1 MFARNLCRGA
11 VPLLALSSS
20 LFAQPADDAVVVTA
34 SRTEQR
40 LRDAIAH
47 TTVLTRKDIR
57 ESQAVDLP
65 TLLQREAGVEI
76 AQSGGLGAS
85 ATLFMRGAR
94 SAQSLVLID
103 GVRVEDAVS
112 GTTALQHLMLDDI
125 ERIEIV
131 RGNVSSLYGSAAM
144 GGVVQVFTRR
154 GSGAPS
160 PYGEVTL
167 GSRDTTKLL
176 AGYGGEFGETGGST
190 RLNVSALRVDTR
202 GFSAID
208 PRFAPV
214 NPDDDG
220 YRNESISL
228 SIAQRLA
235 RHHELGARLL
245 RTRTKSDYDDPFAS
259 PTSVQTADQD
269 LGMAQLY
276 WDARFLERWRSR
288 ITASEGTDY
297 RTDFLDGAFFSSS
310 NTRSRQLIWDNEV
323 RITPSHG
330 LSLAA
335 DRLEQALDSSAA
347 GQHTRDVN
355 SLRLGYLGRLGA
367 HALQVNLRND
377 RYSDFGDADT
387 YFLGYGFDLTE
398 AWRLTAS
405 TSTAFRAPNF
415 ADLFGFPP
423 FSFPNPALRPERSR
437 SYELGV
443 QWARAGQRIR
453 VVAFQTEYKDEIA
466 FDFVAL
472 QSQNLAQAKVDG
484 VETSYGGRI
493 AGTDVTAA
501 LTVQDVVEQQQQG
514 GAELPGLRRAKV
526 FGSVTA
532 FRGFARW
539 RLGAELLASGERP
552 DVDVVTGQR
561 LQSPNPGYTV
571 LNLLA
576 RFEYNKN
583 LYFAA
588 RLENALDEHYQL
600 AHGFNTAPRGV
611 FVSAGWQP

>member
-1 MFARNLCRGA
+1 MSARNFWRGA
-11 VPLLALSSS
+11 LPLLAFSSA
-20 LFAQPADDAVVVTA
+20 LLAQPADDAVVVTA

-40 LRDAIAH
+40 LRDAIPH
-47 TTVLTRKDIR
+47 TTVLTRKEIR
-57 ESQAVDLP
+57 ESQATDLP

-76 AQSGGLGAS
+76 AQSGGLGAN

-103 GVRVEDAVS
+103 GVRIEDAVS
-112 GTTALQHLMLDDI
+112 GTTAFQHLMLDDI

-176 AGYGGEFGETGGST
+176 AGYGGELGDT
-190 RLNVSALRVDTR
+190 RFNVSALRLDTR

-220 YRNESISL
+220 YRNESISA

-235 RHHELGARLL
+235 RNHELGARLL
-245 RTRTKSDYDDPFAS
+245 RTRTKSDYDDPFAA
-259 PTSVQTADQD
+259 PTSFQTADQD

-276 WDARFLERWRSR
+276 WDAQFLERWKSR

-310 NTRSRQLIWDNEV
+310 NTRSRQLIWDNDV
-323 RITPSHG
+323 RITPSHV

-335 DRLEQALDSSAA
+335 DRLEQALDSSGA

-355 SLRLGYLGRLGA
+355 SLRFGYLGRLGA

-443 QWARAGQRIR
+443 QWASAGQRIR
-453 VVAFQTEYKDEIA
+453 VVAFQTEYEDEIA
-466 FDFVAL
+466 FDFVTL
-472 QSQNLAQAKVDG
+472 QSQNLAKAKVDG
-484 VETSYGGRI
+484 VETSYSGRI
-493 AGTDVTAA
+493 AGTDITAA
-501 LTVQDVVEQQQQG
+501 LTLQDVVEQQQG
-514 GAELPGLRRAKV
+514 GPELPGLRRAKA

-532 FRGFARW
+532 FRGIARW

-561 LQSPNPGYTV
+561 LQNPNPGYTV

-576 RFEYNKN
+576 RFEYTKN
-583 LYFAA
+583 LFFAA

-600 AHGFNTAPRGV
+600 AHGFNTAPRGL
-611 FVSAGWQP
+611 FLTAGWQP